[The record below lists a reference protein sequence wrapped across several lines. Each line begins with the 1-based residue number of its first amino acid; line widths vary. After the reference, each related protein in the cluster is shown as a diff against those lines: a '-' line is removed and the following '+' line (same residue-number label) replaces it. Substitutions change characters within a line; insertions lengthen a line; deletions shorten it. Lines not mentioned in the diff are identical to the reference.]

1 MNLRKKF
8 TADAVG
14 ERTSKTMSKLI
25 ESLEKNFHDI
35 DAAWECQLEMIAMN
49 YQLMYEAYDDLCD
62 QGKLQRD
69 SRGRLQKNPS
79 IAIFQNTQANIQ
91 NIMNKMGWSVL
102 SKARAKAL
110 MDTEVEKDEFERAFG

>member
-25 ESLEKNFHDI
+25 DSLEKNFQDI
-35 DAAWECQLEMIAMN
+35 DPAWECQLEMIAMN

-69 SRGRLQKNPS
+69 ARGRLQKNPS

-102 SKARAKAL
+102 SKARVRTMLADNA
-110 MDTEVEKDEFERAFG
+110 EVDEFTENFE